1 MSGRNVCRVGCKVF
15 RCLNMREFTDVWE
28 FENDGA
34 GGGRRPVTP
43 CLDFRGWPKE
53 GGGAKNG
60 RRTEEKYH
68 YSIE

>member
-1 MSGRNVCRVGCKVF
+1 
-15 RCLNMREFTDVWE
+15 MREFTDVWE

-53 GGGAKNG
+53 GGGCKKWEEDG
-60 RRTEEKYH
+60 RKIPLQH
-68 YSIE
+68 